1 MRSEAFE
8 TLFGGAAGGGK
19 SHGQL
24 LDALRFAV
32 VYPGS
37 RQLML
42 RRTMPELERSLVP
55 AALRLYPQSVASY
68 KVSEHR
74 WDFINGSTLEFGYCD
89 AESDVTKYQSAE
101 YDVIRF
107 DELTHFTESQFTYLI
122 SRIRGANPHP
132 KQVKSTT
139 NPGGIGHQWV
149 KSRYIDPM
157 PPDEVHAFDGETRL
171 FLPAR
176 LKDNPFLRRAD
187 AGYESGCGCSPC
199 MTGVRCSTAC
209 GSWMRDGISPS
220 SPLPCISCRR
230 TRSRASG
237 SAF

>member
-55 AALRLYPQSVASY
+55 AAMRLYPQSVASY

-122 SRIRGANPHP
+122 SRIRGANPYP

-157 PPDEVHAFDGETRL
+157 PPALFFQGQSVRSIRAANLARRHRGVSLLYRQKIAVDFYIFVSSDEIIVILLTNRAM
-171 FLPAR
+171 AR
-176 LKDNPFLRRAD
+176 ILQS
-187 AGYESGCGCSPC
+187 Y
-199 MTGVRCSTAC
+199 
-209 GSWMRDGISPS
+209 
-220 SPLPCISCRR
+220 
-230 TRSRASG
+230 
-237 SAF
+237 

>member
-55 AALRLYPQSVASY
+55 AAMRLYPQSVASY

-107 DELTHFTESQFTYLI
+107 DELTH
-122 SRIRGANPHP
+122 
-132 KQVKSTT
+132 
-139 NPGGIGHQWV
+139 
-149 KSRYIDPM
+149 M
-157 PPDEVHAFDGETRL
+157 EVVEKDLKVMDLTAATL
-171 FLPAR
+171 C
-176 LKDNPFLRRAD
+176 KDNHIIIHVFAIAEEGNVVKAI
-187 AGYESGCGCSPC
+187 AGEKIG
-199 MTGVRCSTAC
+199 T
-209 GSWMRDGISPS
+209 I
-220 SPLPCISCRR
+220 IK
-230 TRSRASG
+230 
-237 SAF
+237 